1 MDQSLNSIVGNL
13 VNSLG
18 GGLGQGIDIQ
28 AAAGGPT
35 FVNNLANQQLNQV
48 IQDSIDQ
55 FMNSGMA
62 SDGTPATA

>member
-1 MDQSLNSIVGNL
+1 MNG
-13 VNSLG
+13 LG
-18 GGLGQGIDIQ
+18 GGMGQGVDVQ

-55 FMNSGMA
+55 FMNSGNG

>member
-1 MDQSLNSIVGNL
+1 M
-13 VNSLG
+13 
-18 GGLGQGIDIQ
+18 GQGVDIQ

-62 SDGTPATA
+62 SDGTPATP

>member
-1 MDQSLNSIVGNL
+1 MNN
-13 VNSLG
+13 LG
-18 GGLGQGIDIQ
+18 GGMGQGMDIPQ
-28 AAAGGPT
+28 APAGGPN

-62 SDGTPATA
+62 SDGTPAT